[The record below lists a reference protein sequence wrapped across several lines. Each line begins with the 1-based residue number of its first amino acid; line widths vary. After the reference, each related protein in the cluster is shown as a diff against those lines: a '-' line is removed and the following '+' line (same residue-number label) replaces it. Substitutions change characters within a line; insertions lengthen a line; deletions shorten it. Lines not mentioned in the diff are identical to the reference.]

1 MTFFAIL
8 ISLLLE
14 RMFLPLHTYRRFDWF
29 ADMAGWIRR
38 QTGKF
43 CGGPCAVLLV
53 MLPVP
58 LLVILLTS
66 LLDGLLFNLFTLLFG
81 IAVLFLCLGPRD
93 MDTQVT
99 AMTDALYADDMEEM
113 RKVAVEVVDGELAED
128 NRSLA
133 RQLVE
138 AMLLAGNER
147 VIAILFWF
155 VVLGPVGAVLFRLSS
170 ELRLAS
176 RGDED
181 AEYSKYAD
189 RLHAILAWLPSRLC
203 ALGYAVTGSF
213 VDALHNWQQNT
224 VVSGENW
231 MDTVDA
237 VVLSAG
243 LGALQFSEDD
253 DSEYTQE
260 DLQQQLK
267 AGMALVWRMVVM
279 WVSVIALMTLS
290 GWGLG

>member
-1 MTFFAIL
+1 
-8 ISLLLE
+8 
-14 RMFLPLHTYRRFDWF
+14 MFLPLHTYRRFDWF

-38 QTGKF
+38 QTGKL

-53 MLPVP
+53 VLPVP
-58 LLVILLTS
+58 LLVILITS
-66 LLDGLLFNLFTLLFG
+66 LLDGLVFNLFTLVFG
-81 IAVLFLCLGPRD
+81 TLVLFLSLGPRD
-93 MDTQVT
+93 LDTQVT
-99 AMTDALYADDMEEM
+99 VMTDAIDADNMEEM
-113 RKVAVEVVDGELAED
+113 RTEAADIVGGEPAED

-133 RQLVE
+133 RQLIE

-155 VVLGPVGAVLFRLSS
+155 VILGPVGAVLFRLSS
-170 ELRLAS
+170 ELRIAS
-176 RGDED
+176 QGDED
-181 AEYSKYAD
+181 VEYSKYAD

-224 VVSGENW
+224 VVSGDNW

-243 LGALQFSEDD
+243 LGALQFSQDD
-253 DSEYTQE
+253 DAEYSQE

-267 AGMALVWRMVVM
+267 AGMALVWRMIVM
-279 WVSVIALMTLS
+279 WISVIALMTLS